1 MVDPLM
7 MKYIISNFLWKQQRR
22 CSGGPNRSMPRE
34 LFDASRSYSLQSL
47 LEWDASANGC
57 IYRPV
62 WWWHVVVELS

>member
-1 MVDPLM
+1 MLAQEEAQKACNEDAVEGL
-7 MKYIISNFLWKQQRR
+7 IGV
-22 CSGGPNRSMPRE
+22 CPRE